1 MKTTIQTNLEFTVE
15 EINQIIAKHIG
26 VDSVRVSYVIE
37 EVGGDYMGM
46 YPGTDEVTKVKV
58 SY

>member
-1 MKTTIQTNLEFTVE
+1 MKKTVETTLEFTVE

-26 VDSVRVSYVIE
+26 VDSVRVRYVIE

-46 YPGTDEVTKVKV
+46 YPGNDEVTKVKV